1 MTSNVARI
9 FETMEYGPASESDK
23 EAMAWL
29 EKRRNHVGIFIGG
42 RFVKAHGK
50 ETLHVTSPADGRNL
64 GSIAIANEEDVDDA
78 VFAARGAQEKWAAL
92 SGFKRHQYLY
102 ALYRAIE
109 KNSRLFAVL
118 ESLDN
123 GKSIRETR
131 DIDVKLAARHFRYHA
146 GLAQIADQE
155 FPDHEAQGVVGQ
167 IIPWNFPLLMLAWK
181 VAPALATGNTVVLK
195 PAEQTSMTAL
205 LFAEICREVDLPPGV
220 VNIVTGDGSTGALIT
235 AHKDINKI
243 AFTGSTEVGRII
255 REATAG
261 TGKGLTLELGG
272 KSPFIVFD
280 DADLDTA
287 VEGVVDAIWFN
298 QGQVCCGGSRLLVQE
313 SVHDKFIEKLKRRMD
328 TLRIGHPLEKN
339 IDMGAVIDQ
348 TQQER
353 IAGFVAEAR
362 EEGADVYQVST
373 CPTNGS
379 YYPPT
384 LVTNVSTSHRIVQE
398 EVFGPVL
405 TAMSFRTF
413 EEAIAL
419 ANNTK
424 FGLAAS
430 VWTESQSKANE
441 VTARLKCGVV
451 WRNSTNLFD
460 ATCGFGGNKE
470 SGFGRE
476 GGKEGLLSYLKP
488 KSEKGLPDADV
499 SAPRRDFESVDNPLI
514 DQTPKMFIGGAEAR
528 PDSGYSLHVVNDD
541 GVSVGQIGAGSR
553 KDIRNAVEAARKAE
567 GWANMTNDNKG
578 QVLRFIAERLQS
590 RYGEFAGRLQV
601 LTGITQAQAFEEV
614 DQSLAA
620 LFNYAAWAENY
631 EGRVHQPPT
640 RAIVPTLNEPIG
652 IIGITCPNE
661 KPLLSMVTMMSAA
674 IAAGNRVVMVPS
686 EKYPLLATDLYQV
699 LRTSDVP
706 GGVVNIIT
714 GGREELTKT
723 LADHLEVDAVW
734 YHGSA
739 EGSVAVE
746 TLAARGNLKQTW
758 VNCGKA
764 FDWDHLSGK
773 GAKEL
778 MHRATQVK
786 NIWTPWGEG
795 IGPK

>member
-1 MTSNVARI
+1 MVSKVAEI
-9 FETMEYGPASESDK
+9 FETLEYGPAPESDK

-29 EKRRNHVGIFIGG
+29 AEHKDGFELFIGG
-42 RFVKAHGK
+42 RFVKPHGK
-50 ETLHVTSPADGRNL
+50 DTLSVTSPADNRAL
-64 GSIAIANEEDVDDA
+64 GSIAVANSEDIDA
-78 VFAARGAQEKWAAL
+78 AVAAARAAQKDWAETP
-92 SGFKRHQYLY
+92 GYKRHQYLY
-102 ALYRAIE
+102 ALYRQIE

-118 ESLDN
+118 ETLDN

-146 GLAQIADQE
+146 GLAQILEQE
-155 FPDHEAQGVVGQ
+155 FPDHEPYGVAGQ

-195 PAEQTSMTAL
+195 PAEQTSLTAL
-205 LFAEICREVDLPPGV
+205 LFAEICREVGLPKGV

-235 AHKDINKI
+235 NHKDINKV

-313 SVHDKFIEKLKRRMD
+313 SVYGQFIEKLIARMS
-328 TLRIGHPLEKN
+328 TLRVGHPLEKN
-339 IDMGAVIDQ
+339 IDMGALIDE
-348 TQQER
+348 TQRER
-353 IAGFVAEAR
+353 IAGFVDEAK
-362 EEGADVYQVST
+362 EQGADVYQVSA
-373 CPTNGS
+373 CPANGA

-405 TAMSFRTF
+405 AAMSFRTF
-413 EEAIAL
+413 DEAIAL
-419 ANNTK
+419 ANNTT

-451 WRNSTNLFD
+451 WRNSTNQFD

-476 GGKEGLLSYLKP
+476 GGKEGLLSYMKP
-488 KSEKGLPDADV
+488 KSEKNLPAADV
-499 SAPRRDFESVDNPLI
+499 SAPRRDFDEVENALI
-514 DQTPKMFIGGAEAR
+514 DQTPKMFVGGAEAR
-528 PDSGYSLHVVNDD
+528 PDSGYSLRVVNDQ
-541 GVSVGQIGAGSR
+541 GVMLGQVGAGTR

-567 GWANMTNDNKG
+567 GWASTTNDNKG
-578 QVLRFIAERLQS
+578 QILRFIAERLQS
-590 RYGEFAGRLQV
+590 RADEFAERLQA
-601 LTGITQAQAFEEV
+601 LTGMSEKDARQEV
-614 DQSLAA
+614 DQSLMA

-640 RAIVPTLNEPIG
+640 RAIVPTLNEPLG
-652 IIGITCPNE
+652 IIGVVCPNE

-674 IAAGNRVVMVPS
+674 LAAGNRVVMVPS

-706 GGVVNIIT
+706 GGVVNIVT
-714 GGREELTKT
+714 GPREELTKT
-723 LADHLEVDAVW
+723 IADHLEVDAVW

-746 TLAARGNLKQTW
+746 KAAAKSNLKQTW

-764 FDWDHLSGK
+764 FNWDHLATK

>member
-1 MTSNVARI
+1 MASKVAEI
-9 FETMEYGPASESDK
+9 FESLEYGPAPESDK

-29 EKRRNHVGIFIGG
+29 EARRHNIGLFIDG
-42 RFVKAHGK
+42 RMVKAHGK
-50 ETLHVTSPADGRNL
+50 ETLHVSCPADGRAL
-64 GSIAIANEEDVDDA
+64 GAIAVANEEDVDDA
-78 VFAARGAQEKWAAL
+78 VAAARAAQPGWAKL
-92 SGFKRHQYLY
+92 EGFQRHQYLY
-102 ALYRAIE
+102 ALYRGIE
-109 KNSRLFAVL
+109 KHARLFAVL

-155 FPDHEAQGVVGQ
+155 FPDHKPYGVVGQ

-195 PAEQTSMTAL
+195 PAEQTPMTAL
-205 LFAEICREVDLPPGV
+205 LFADICREVGLPKGV
-220 VNIVTGDGSTGALIT
+220 VNIITGDGSTGAHIT
-235 AHKDINKI
+235 NHPDINKI

-272 KSPFIVFD
+272 KSPFIVFA
-280 DADLDTA
+280 DADLDNA
-287 VEGVVDAIWFN
+287 VEGVVNAIWFN

-313 SVHDKFIEKLKRRMD
+313 SVHDKFIEKLKRRMG
-328 TLRIGHPLEKN
+328 TLRVGHPLEKN
-339 IDMGAVIDQ
+339 IDMGAVIDE
-348 TQQER
+348 TQRTR
-353 IAGFVAEAR
+353 IADFVNEAKAD
-362 EEGADVYQVST
+362 GADVYQVSS
-373 CPTNGS
+373 CPTNGA

-405 TAMSFRTF
+405 AAMSFRTH

-419 ANNTK
+419 ANNTA

-430 VWTESQSKANE
+430 VWTESQSMANL
-441 VTARLKCGVV
+441 VSAQLKCGVV
-451 WRNSTNLFD
+451 WRNGTNQFD
-460 ATCGFGGNKE
+460 ASCGFGGNKE

-476 GGKEGLLSYLKP
+476 GGREGLLSYLKP
-488 KSEKGLPDADV
+488 RSEENLKDADI
-499 SAPRRDFESVDNPLI
+499 SAPCRDFDQVDQPLI

-528 PDSGYSLHVVNDD
+528 PDSGYSLRVVSPD
-541 GVSVGQIGAGSR
+541 GILLGQVGAGSR

-567 GWANMTNDNKG
+567 GWASTTNDNKG
-578 QVLRFIAERLQS
+578 QILRFIAERLQS
-590 RYGEFAGRLQV
+590 RFDEFATRLV
-601 LTGITQAQAFEEV
+601 SLTGVDEDAAREEV
-614 DQSLAA
+614 NKSLQA

-640 RAIVPTLNEPIG
+640 RAIVPTINEPLG
-652 IIGITCPNE
+652 IVGVVCPNE

-674 IAAGNRVVMVPS
+674 LAAGNRVVMVPS
-686 EKYPLLATDLYQV
+686 EKYPLIATDLYQV

-706 GGVVNIIT
+706 GGVVNIVT
-714 GGREELTKT
+714 GPREELTKT
-723 LADHLEVDAVW
+723 IADHLEVDALW

-739 EGSVAVE
+739 AGSQAVE
-746 TLAARGNLKQTW
+746 VAAAKSNLKQTW

-764 FDWDHLSGK
+764 YDWDYLATK

-778 MHRATQVK
+778 MHRGTQVK
-786 NIWTPWGEG
+786 NLWTPWGEG

>member
-1 MTSNVARI
+1 MASKVAEI
-9 FETMEYGPASESDK
+9 FETLEYGPAPESDK

-29 EKRRNHVGIFIGG
+29 KKHESGFGLFINGQNVAASG
-42 RFVKAHGK
+42 Q
-50 ETLHVTSPADGRNL
+50 ETLAVHSPADGRAL
-64 GSIAIANEEDVDDA
+64 GRIAVADSADVDSA
-78 VFAARGAQEKWAAL
+78 VAAARAAQEGWAKL
-92 SGFKRHQYLY
+92 DGFRRHQYLY
-102 ALYRAIE
+102 ALYRAVE
-109 KNSRLFAVL
+109 KHSRLFAVL

-155 FPDHEAQGVVGQ
+155 FPDHKPYGVVGQ
-167 IIPWNFPLLMLAWK
+167 IIPWNFPLLMLSWK

-195 PAEQTSMTAL
+195 PAEQTPLTAL
-205 LFAEICREVDLPPGV
+205 LFAEICREVGLPKGV

-235 AHKDINKI
+235 GHKDIDKI

-280 DADLDTA
+280 DADLDNA
-287 VEGVVDAIWFN
+287 VEGVVNAIWFN

-313 SVHDKFIEKLKRRMD
+313 SVHDKFIEKLKRRMA
-328 TLRIGHPLEKN
+328 TLRVGHPLEKN
-339 IDMGAVIDQ
+339 IDMAAVIDE
-348 TQQER
+348 TQRAR
-353 IAGFVAEAR
+353 IAGFVEEAKEAGAEI
-362 EEGADVYQVST
+362 YQVSS
-373 CPTNGS
+373 CPANGS

-405 TAMSFRTF
+405 AAMSFRTF
-413 EEAIAL
+413 EEAISL
-419 ANNTK
+419 ANNTA

-430 VWTESQSKANE
+430 VWTESQSMANL
-441 VTARLKCGVV
+441 VSARLKCGVV
-451 WRNSTNLFD
+451 WRNGTNQFD
-460 ATCGFGGNKE
+460 ASCGFGGNKE

-488 KSEKGLPDADV
+488 KSEDNLPQADV
-499 SAPRRDFESVDNPLI
+499 SAPVQDFDAVEQPLI

-528 PDSGYSLHVVNDD
+528 PDSGYSLRVVNDR
-541 GVSVGQIGAGSR
+541 GVMLGQVGAGSR

-567 GWANMTNDNKG
+567 GWAGSTNDNKG
-578 QVLRFIAERLQS
+578 QILRFIAERLQN
-590 RYGEFAGRLQV
+590 RHAEFVARTSKLVCVTDEFSQDEVNLSLQ
-601 LTGITQAQAFEEV
+601 
-614 DQSLAA
+614 A

-640 RAIVPTLNEPIG
+640 RAIVPTLNEPLG
-652 IIGITCPNE
+652 IIGIVCPNE
-661 KPLLSMVTMMSAA
+661 NPLLSMVTMMAAA
-674 IAAGNRVVMVPS
+674 IAAGNRAVIVPS
-686 EKYPLLATDLYQV
+686 EKYPLLATDFYQV
-699 LRTSDVP
+699 LRTADVP
-706 GGVVNIIT
+706 AGVVNIVT
-714 GGREELTKT
+714 GPRDELAKT
-723 LADHLEVDAVW
+723 LADHYEVDAVW

-739 EGSVAVE
+739 EGSKAVE
-746 TLAARGNLKQTW
+746 VAAAKGNLKQTW

-764 FDWDHLSGK
+764 FNWEHLATR

-778 MHRATQVK
+778 MHRGTQVK
-786 NIWTPWGEG
+786 NLWTPWGEG